1 MMSIFLKKILWAT
14 DFSDEAQEALLY
26 AEAFAKTFKAK
37 IVALHVVP
45 DFSPVLYNAAYA
57 IREDLARRIN
67 FIKDEAKKKLTAL
80 KKAKGIPFKAVVK
93 EGSASKTIIETAE
106 EEKVDMIVIGRRGM
120 SAIEKLFIG
129 SVANQVLRNSPV
141 PCTYRFFRSG
151 RGGKGFCL
159 EAGQRLWVRSY
170 APPCARAS

>member
-93 EGSASKTIIETAE
+93 ERKKKSI
-106 EEKVDMIVIGRRGM
+106 
-120 SAIEKLFIG
+120 
-129 SVANQVLRNSPV
+129 
-141 PCTYRFFRSG
+141 
-151 RGGKGFCL
+151 
-159 EAGQRLWVRSY
+159 
-170 APPCARAS
+170 